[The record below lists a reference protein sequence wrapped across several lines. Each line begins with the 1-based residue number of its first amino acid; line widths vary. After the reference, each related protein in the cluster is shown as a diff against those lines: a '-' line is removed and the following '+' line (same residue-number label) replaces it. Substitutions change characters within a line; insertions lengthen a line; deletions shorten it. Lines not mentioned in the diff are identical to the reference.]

1 MLKFDQKHYLFLNK
15 VKNEGEKIAMNNYIS
30 SLKDDDKKS
39 ELIEFVNEEDV
50 KAYNKQKQV
59 YEKTLAFLK
68 QFDREVAL
76 SFLATNMQLRG
87 ELGIFYEKLLEEL
100 S

>member
-1 MLKFDQKHYLFLNK
+1 MLKFDPKHYLFLNK

>member
-1 MLKFDQKHYLFLNK
+1 MKKFDPKYYLFLNK
-15 VKNEGEKIAMNNYIS
+15 LQAKGEKLIMDNYIS
-30 SLKDDDKKS
+30 NLKNDDKKS
-39 ELIEFVNEEDV
+39 ELVEFASEKNI

>member
-1 MLKFDQKHYLFLNK
+1 MIKFDPKYYLFLNEL
-15 VKNEGEKIAMNNYIS
+15 KNKGEKTVMKDYIS
-30 SLKDDDKKS
+30 NLKDDDKKS
-39 ELIEFVNEEDV
+39 ELVEFINEEDMN
-50 KAYNKQKQV
+50 AYNRQKQV

-100 S
+100 E